1 MKNVTKAIAR
11 YGLGCIAKIFRR
23 DRREVQRN
31 IYLSLFL
38 EGWQLLKERPDQR
51 KFLLRRLITITKL
64 FNAGKVDLAL
74 SIIRYRRIS
83 SSAENSGKII
93 ADADAFIITP
103 PHSIYVAHLIENELK
118 ESGRSVAICNKYECS
133 QDKGQR
139 YFIICPQ
146 VFPSLPKNYVAV
158 QMEQCVNAR
167 WFTPEYLAILDR
179 ALAIL
184 DYSSINIEYLISQGI
199 PLQKIFYMPIGI
211 LPEYDKYLSGAG
223 HDLPETGREIDVLF
237 HGDPDCERRKSYLK
251 ALDKRFNL
259 YIASEISGEKMLA
272 LINRSKVI
280 VNVHYYE
287 GALLETTR
295 IYETLSLGIPVVSEA
310 SVDIDQHGS
319 LNGVVKFTPVGDIDA
334 MIEAVARLLED
345 KQHMSAS
352 LLSIQDFMKRNSLF
366 PAYFSRYLLAANLMS
381 FEEYSRSTTL
391 LPEIEED
398 IPRFCLTLTETAKRK
413 SAFLKKPTHGFKV
426 VEGLRHESKWIGCGL
441 SYKHMLSCLQRQR
454 ATFSIIC
461 EDDVIFPDD
470 IEEKLDKVINY
481 LSNYDGSWHLF
492 SGFISHLHADT
503 NILKI
508 EEVDA
513 IEYIYI
519 DRMTSM
525 VMNIYSTE
533 AFDMFDQWDE
543 TNTDVETNTIDRH
556 IETYPD
562 LTVITTFPFLVQH
575 AENQMSTLWGFQ
587 NTQYAELI
595 HETEKLFALKIEQ
608 YKAEKDTAKKLII

>member
-1 MKNVTKAIAR
+1 MKNVAKAIAR
-11 YGLGCIAKIFRR
+11 YGLGCVAKIFRR
-23 DRREVQRN
+23 DRREVQRS

-38 EGWQLLKERPDQR
+38 EGWRLLRERPDQR
-51 KFLLRRLITITKL
+51 KFLLGKLINTAKL
-64 FNAGKVDLAL
+64 IRTGKVGIVLQ
-74 SIIRYRRIS
+74 IIKHRRI
-83 SSAENSGKII
+83 
-93 ADADAFIITP
+93 DVVIITP
-103 PHSIYVAHLIENELK
+103 PHSIYIAHLIENTLK

-146 VFPSLPKNYVAV
+146 VFSYLPKNYVAV

-179 ALAIL
+179 AEAIL

-223 HDLPETGREIDVLF
+223 YDLPETGREIDVLF
-237 HGDPDCERRKSYLK
+237 YGDLNCERIKSYLK

-259 YIASEISGEKMLA
+259 HIASETFGEEMLA
-272 LINRSKVI
+272 LIMRSKVV

-287 GALLETTR
+287 GALLETAR

-310 SVDIDQHGS
+310 SVDIDQHGALS
-319 LNGVVKFTPVGDIDA
+319 GVVKFTPVGDIDA
-334 MIEAVARLLED
+334 MIEEVARLLED
-345 KQHMSAS
+345 KQYMSES
-352 LLSIQDFMKRNSLF
+352 LVSIQNFMKRDSLF
-366 PAYFSRYLLAANLMS
+366 TAYLRRYLLAANLMS
-381 FEEYSRSTTL
+381 FEEYRRLATL

-398 IPRFCLTLTETAKRK
+398 IPRLCLTLTETAKRK
-413 SAFLKKPTHGFKV
+413 AAFLKKPTHGFKV
-426 VEGLRHESKWIGCGL
+426 VEGLRNELRWIGCGL

-461 EDDVIFPDD
+461 EDDVIFPAD

-508 EEVDA
+508 EEADS
-513 IEYIYI
+513 IEYIHI

-556 IETYPD
+556 IENYPN

-575 AENQMSTLWGFQ
+575 AETQMSTLWDAP